1 MVACAFLPCT
11 MLLSLF
17 NSSLARAPDACTGDK
32 RAGSHTQAFNKV
44 SLVRPAP
51 KFNPKPIVFT
61 GIFLALFWQS
71 IGFADMSVTSVI
83 GQRPHTYAPEAA
95 NAMPAGSASAN
106 KVRPTP
112 ADKAVDSVVTIS
124 AEARRLYAQSQ
135 IAATQQSQL
144 GVAGG
149 PESLSVQSHGPGELP
164 VDQFV
169 QRAEKQIRDYYGIE
183 KNEPIVL
190 EKFVENAD
198 RAVEAAFAR
207 VRAKLA
213 NAGISF
219 NTPAAFSATGG
230 TLQVAG
236 HSKANEIEAVI
247 NSDPSL
253 SRDVSAALSMKA
265 HATELQKAAKFT

>member
-1 MVACAFLPCT
+1 
-11 MLLSLF
+11 
-17 NSSLARAPDACTGDK
+17 
-32 RAGSHTQAFNKV
+32 
-44 SLVRPAP
+44 
-51 KFNPKPIVFT
+51 
-61 GIFLALFWQS
+61 
-71 IGFADMSVTSVI
+71 MSVTSVI
-83 GQRPHTYAPEAA
+83 GQRQPAYAPESPGAVA
-95 NAMPAGSASAN
+95 LGSASAN
-106 KVRPTP
+106 KARPTP
-112 ADKAVDSVVTIS
+112 ADKAVDSAVTIS

-135 IAATQQSQL
+135 IAATQQAQL

-149 PESLSVQSHGPGELP
+149 PESLSVQSQGPGELP
-164 VDQFV
+164 VDQFG

-183 KNEPIVL
+183 KNEPIVV

-230 TLQVAG
+230 VLQVAG
-236 HSKANEIEAVI
+236 HSKANEIEAVL
-247 NSDPSL
+247 NADPSL

-265 HATELQKAAKFT
+265 HATELQKAGKFT

>member
-1 MVACAFLPCT
+1 
-11 MLLSLF
+11 
-17 NSSLARAPDACTGDK
+17 
-32 RAGSHTQAFNKV
+32 
-44 SLVRPAP
+44 
-51 KFNPKPIVFT
+51 
-61 GIFLALFWQS
+61 
-71 IGFADMSVTSVI
+71 MSVTSVI

-95 NAMPAGSASAN
+95 NAMALGSASAN
-106 KVRPTP
+106 KARPTP
-112 ADKAVDSVVTIS
+112 ADKAVDSAVTIS
-124 AEARRLYAQSQ
+124 AEAHRLYAQSQ
-135 IAATQQSQL
+135 IAVAQQAQLGAEGGPKSLPVQSQ
-144 GVAGG
+144 
-149 PESLSVQSHGPGELP
+149 GPGELP

-183 KNEPIVL
+183 KNEPIVV

-219 NTPAAFSATGG
+219 NTPASFSSTGG
-230 TLQVAG
+230 VLQVAG
-236 HSKANEIEAVI
+236 HSKANEIEAVL
-247 NSDPSL
+247 SADPSL